1 MVAIG
6 AASADEFDF
15 YAAACQWTATKLQAE
30 LDAAAWLP
38 AAASAQAL
46 CGPPPPDAAEVVDAA
61 KAADAA
67 ARASVDAVVRSEL
80 QPPEAGRR
88 TAAALAPPPPLP
100 PHELYFSL
108 IEGVGGEYARQAR
121 ATRSAAEVDTW
132 LQRSA
137 TRAASVWRQ
146 LAERVVQCRDS
157 GFASAQRSSNGWQA
171 GAGTS
176 RIGGFGGIRGAS
188 GGTGGGDGGDG
199 GGGDGGDG
207 DALTMEGAALLV
219 HSALYDLDNLT
230 DVWESL
236 ESLAEQANYIWFT
249 QELDARAAAGRGRR
263 DGKRDGKRG
272 GSAGS
277 RRARRKAD
285 ERDGGTPVA
294 PPLVAGAEPGEYSI
308 EKGLLSLNLLLFE
321 ILCFSPLARGD
332 ATAELTALPHL
343 VRRAGGPASVFTLC
357 TLYAALARRLGV
369 PLQLVR
375 ARRPRTSAHAP
386 TRACTHARMHHTS
399 THTSTQPPCAH
410 TSTHAGRPS
419 QHRRKF
425 LQRLPFFRSASHF
438 FAAPPCSFAAPTC
451 ACVRASLHARD

>member
-1 MVAIG
+1 M
-6 AASADEFDF
+6 
-15 YAAACQWTATKLQAE
+15 
-30 LDAAAWLP
+30 
-38 AAASAQAL
+38 
-46 CGPPPPDAAEVVDAA
+46 
-61 KAADAA
+61 
-67 ARASVDAVVRSEL
+67 
-80 QPPEAGRR
+80 
-88 TAAALAPPPPLP
+88 
-100 PHELYFSL
+100 
-108 IEGVGGEYARQAR
+108 
-121 ATRSAAEVDTW
+121 
-132 LQRSA
+132 
-137 TRAASVWRQ
+137 
-146 LAERVVQCRDS
+146 QCRDS

-451 ACVRASLHARD
+451 ACVRASLHARETPRVERVKCATRRQVALELPPVLRGRGPDYLLRLPAHGEQAELYIDVLAGGRLRAPWDLSAFANQPLAPAVLRECVRELTPCDFCVRLLDELADACEAADSHAEAAFWRVQQDVLAGQISLAEERKRAEEPPQDLTFDE